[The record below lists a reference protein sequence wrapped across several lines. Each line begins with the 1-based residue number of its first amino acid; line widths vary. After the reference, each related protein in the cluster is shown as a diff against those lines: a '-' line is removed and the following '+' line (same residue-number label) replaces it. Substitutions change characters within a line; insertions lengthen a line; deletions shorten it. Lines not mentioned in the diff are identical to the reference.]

1 MSDNRDLERR
11 ILKALQK
18 HQTGKLNKRRLII
31 FSLIAGLFVTII
43 FSKCQTN
50 SPRYQQT
57 YQQTKTNYSF
67 FKLPRSFCGDKSAGG
82 TGTWYPVYVDY
93 SESNLRQIRQL
104 YCCDAAYEP
113 SVNKIIVASFYN
125 HSKANQF
132 VAILKSKNFRTAYL
146 GYGQRITSSR
156 TPNSN
161 NCR

>member
-11 ILKALQK
+11 ILKALQR
-18 HQTGKLNKRRLII
+18 HQAGKDNKRMWI
-31 FSLIAGLFVTII
+31 FSIIAGLFVTII
-43 FSKCQTN
+43 LSKCQTN
-50 SPRYQQT
+50 SPRDQQT
-57 YQQTKTNYSF
+57 SQRNKTNSSF
-67 FKLPRSFCGDKSAGG
+67 FKFPRSFCGDKSAGG

-104 YCCDAAYEP
+104 YCCDAAYDP
-113 SVNKIIVASFYN
+113 SVNKIIVGSFYN
-125 HSKANQF
+125 PSKANQF

>member
-11 ILKALQK
+11 ILKALQRHQAGK
-18 HQTGKLNKRRLII
+18 HNKRRWI
-31 FSLIAGLFVTII
+31 FSIIAGLFVTIV

-57 YQQTKTNYSF
+57 SQRNKTNYSS
-67 FKLPRSFCGDKSAGG
+67 FKFPRSFCGDKSAGG
-82 TGTWYPVYVDY
+82 TGTWYPVYIDY

-104 YCCDAAYEP
+104 YCCDAAYDP

-125 HSKANQF
+125 PSKANQF
-132 VAILKSKNFRTAYL
+132 VALLKSKNFRTAYL
-146 GYGQRITSSR
+146 GYAHRITISR